1 MKRAHRRT
9 HFAIWAVL
17 GPVMLW
23 LLVLAVQNRPA
34 PPVNESLPD
43 TLIEEAR

>member
-9 HFAIWAVL
+9 HFAIWAIL

-23 LLVLAVQNRPA
+23 LLVLAVQNRPVA
-34 PPVNESLPD
+34 PVNDTLPD
-43 TLIEEAR
+43 VLLEETS